1 MSAFNE
7 IIRQEIAVMQAHKI
21 DEAVIKE
28 VTHSLQIAHD
38 AEMHDLLAASVA
50 ALTQAQ
56 IRLKELESQL
66 EITK

>member
-7 IIRQEIAVMQAHKI
+7 IINQEIAVMQAHKI
-21 DEAVIKE
+21 DDAVIKE

-38 AEMHDLLAASVA
+38 SEMHELLAASVA
-50 ALTQAQ
+50 ALTQTQ
-56 IRLKELESQL
+56 SRLSELESQL

>member
-1 MSAFNE
+1 
-7 IIRQEIAVMQAHKI
+7 MQAQEI

-38 AEMHDLLAASVA
+38 AEMHELLADSVA
-50 ALTQAQ
+50 ALNQAQ
-56 IRLKELESQL
+56 SRLKELESQL

>member
-1 MSAFNE
+1 MLL
-7 IIRQEIAVMQAHKI
+7 MQAQKI

-38 AEMHDLLAASVA
+38 AEMHELLAESVA

-56 IRLKELESQL
+56 SRLKELESKL
-66 EITK
+66 EITTE

>member
-1 MSAFNE
+1 MLL
-7 IIRQEIAVMQAHKI
+7 MQAQKI

-38 AEMHDLLAASVA
+38 AEMHELLAASVS
-50 ALTQAQ
+50 ALTLTQS
-56 IRLKELESQL
+56 RLKELESQL

>member
-1 MSAFNE
+1 
-7 IIRQEIAVMQAHKI
+7 MQAQKI

-28 VTHSLQIAHD
+28 VTHNLQLAHD
-38 AEMHDLLAASVA
+38 AEMHDLLEESVA

>member
-1 MSAFNE
+1 MLL
-7 IIRQEIAVMQAHKI
+7 MQAQKI

-28 VTHSLQIAHD
+28 VTHNLQLAHD
-38 AEMHDLLAASVA
+38 AEMHDLLEESVA

>member
-1 MSAFNE
+1 
-7 IIRQEIAVMQAHKI
+7 MQAQKI

-38 AEMHDLLAASVA
+38 AEMHELLAASVS
-50 ALTQAQ
+50 ALTLTQS
-56 IRLKELESQL
+56 RLKELESQL